1 MSDTKMKICGL
12 FRPEDIEAV
21 NEAMPDYIGFVFA
34 KSRRQVT
41 AGQAERLRNRLMPG
55 ICPVG
60 VFVDE
65 KPEAVIGLLKSG
77 IIDMA
82 QLHGNEPPE
91 QVLRIQQESGKP
103 VIKAMVLKKGKD
115 VQKLL
120 SYPADFYLADGGK
133 GEGKVFDWSLL
144 PCIKNCFLAGGINRD
159 NVLEAIR
166 RFAPYGVDVSSAVE
180 TNGFKDRQKIIE
192 MTELVRRG
200 RIEE

>member
-1 MSDTKMKICGL
+1 MSETKIKICGL

-34 KSRRQVT
+34 KSKRQVT
-41 AGQAERLRNRLMPG
+41 SRQAEQLRNRLKPG

-65 KPEAVIGLLKSG
+65 RPEMVVSLLRSG

-82 QLHGNEPPE
+82 QFHGNEPKE
-91 QVLRIQQESGKP
+91 QVQKIKYESGKP
-103 VIKAMVLKKGKD
+103 VIKAMAVKSRED
-115 VQKLL
+115 VQTLL

-166 RFAPYGVDVSSAVE
+166 RFAPYGIDVSSAVE
-180 TNGFKDRQKIIE
+180 TDGHKDRQKIIE
-192 MTELVRRG
+192 MTELVRKG
-200 RIEE
+200 RIKE